1 MNKNEFEQK
10 LEELDSNKSKA
21 VSNSI
26 INEQT
31 AEEEELPDFAK
42 YLQSEEYIREGSE
55 SRTPMK
61 INHNGKDFKVYVRP
75 LTSQEY
81 YMIQMD
87 AINKKESLD
96 LLACELAA
104 VDASGNK
111 LDPTL
116 LGRLKAGTIQSI
128 SAGIRLISGIDTQDM
143 DYKEVMD
150 YFLKA

>member
-10 LEELDSNKSKA
+10 IEELDENKG

-26 INEQT
+26 ITEQT
-31 AEEEELPDFAK
+31 AEEENLPDFAK
-42 YLQSEEYIREGSE
+42 YLESEEYIREGDE

-61 INHNGKDFKVYVRP
+61 INHNGKDYKIYVRP

-81 YMIQMD
+81 YSIQMD

-104 VDASGNK
+104 VDSSGNR
-111 LDPTL
+111 LNPSL
-116 LGRLKAGTIQSI
+116 LGRLKAGTIQNI

-143 DYKEVMD
+143 DYKEIME
-150 YFLKA
+150 YFLKT